1 MITAGSNVVSD
12 IGRGGHGRLSLS
24 GGSTTVNFGHR
35 IRIGSGIDGFGWLAV
50 SDDASLVVGRAGTS
64 SIDTSYGDG
73 RVSIDLGAD
82 DEGALGTI
90 RMDSGGSLTTRRGI
104 AIGRNGIFRV
114 RGSDTTEIGIGSV
127 GNGDGFWLQKQGGI
141 LCVNIDDDDTGVTPI
156 FVDEVDTSNGSAGNV
171 VFENGALLY
180 VDFSDASNPGT
191 FTVMEWEGS
200 VTNHGLALHPDVN
213 TDVWSFEIDTTDKKL
228 KVTAAALTT
237 SVTSIIWRNTASG
250 GYLTATT
257 GVKDNDFAN
266 KVNWGWDGDLTGAK
280 AKIDFDGV
288 NRAELKSGSIE
299 NLYAL
304 EIGCN
309 GGNGEFE
316 QSGGSLSATANSSA
330 VSRIGR
336 GQTGAWIMSGGT
348 AEINAIQIGLEDGA
362 GNMIIEGGDL
372 TVKRIVD
379 TYSLI
384 VGKGGTAN
392 FEISGGS
399 LTTRSGVKVSDKG
412 TFSVR
417 GSGATIGIGS
427 YGSEDGRWLQ
437 ESGGLLEIMIDDTA
451 TGVAKIEVK
460 ETDDGSSNSYNGDVT
475 FENGA
480 LLAPSFLGAANQG
493 TFTIME
499 WDGTVTNNGLAF
511 HPDVNT
517 DVWSFEIDTTDKE
530 LRVTAVAGYTDSE
543 GRTVVEVDSIDE
555 LRQYLD
561 RDDHHITMAP
571 GTYWMT
577 GPTTRPAASKEGGR
591 FLDFR
596 GEGSIYVFTDVHIKV
611 DTQEL
616 YGYGSTYSVHMLH
629 VTGDNI
635 TVDGL
640 TLSMEKLT
648 LQGKD
653 KYGLP
658 MEWFNKAECSL
669 VRVIGSNTTIKN
681 CEFTTGGSYP
691 YGYGDAFGK
700 GLRPVDEN
708 GVTDAAWSAPKKMSG
723 FLITEGASD
732 VKVENVT
739 LNMKS
744 FGHGFYIQLGAK
756 DIVFRNCTIL
766 GDVLADSDDI
776 IAHPEYQSWGFASYS
791 EPIPP
796 DIRISKHEDGIRFYL
811 NDDYQSNNYPQ
822 RIRNVTIDNC
832 RIERMRNGIAC
843 GDAAGYLRVSDTE
856 VYECEHGF
864 GVSGQ
869 ASENTFTDCKGD
881 ALNGPL
887 IYFQRSVD
895 NPVDMEIELTG
906 DCPGKGIWPIALIS
920 GDENEITLT
929 SSAKPGVYSKGAYVN
944 LSQKW
949 REWRHRPDFDIDAEK
964 LNHYAESA
972 TGNTIL
978 NYTDQILVFGEN
990 ATDNT
995 DCESWGP
1002 VIDKG
1007 SGNEYVGSDLVSGP
1021 IVVRDT
1027 WSAPPNPWDVPW
1039 AQWDS
1044 EGNQILPTPPY
1055 TVYDGLELYYSDNYP
1070 VYALGVPISDNS
1082 PTWEGETG
1090 TNSYSITP
1098 SLPDGLSFNTTTGVI
1113 SGTPNDLKE
1122 ETIYTVTA
1130 TNSGDSATVDL
1141 RITVNDVVDILL
1153 EGKNYSRKMRVTFN
1167 GSGSWVTA
1175 GSTVETFE
1183 IGHTEVA
1190 NSSHQSLKNDLD
1202 ILERKEGIRDVL
1214 ITGGPGDNPMNTALS
1229 GSFPRGQ
1236 YVALDTPITM
1246 TADVCN
1252 SPFQVIGLLFDDD
1265 DDEGTG
1271 KDDIVL
1277 VTDQPED
1284 TTTWPAGA
1292 TITYDV
1298 GATSSFS
1305 LDSGIGADF
1314 DDAFNIGDDY
1324 TLDEGLVGSL
1334 EIARTVI
1341 PSNLQYF
1348 VEGDDT
1354 NTPVNDLTFT
1364 LGQAITPLA
1373 PMSGGSAVD
1382 TYTISSDL
1390 PAGLEIDQTTGV
1402 ISGTPTGPNNQTTY
1416 TVTATN
1422 TAGSVTKDLTITVN
1436 DVVAIF
1442 LEGTTDVYKMRVTFN
1457 GETGSWVTAADTAS
1471 AFTYDDQDVANSNHE
1486 SLENDQEIGE
1496 TKEGIRD
1503 VEITGGDPMN
1513 AALSGSFTDGQYVAL
1528 ATPIAMTANA
1538 EPTSFNVIGLLFDD
1552 DSTDQTLNGD
1562 DIVLVTDQ
1570 PGTTTWPAGTK
1581 ITYTAGAT
1589 ATFSLY
1595 YDPVTEIGAAFD
1607 DAFNIGDDYTLD
1619 EGLVGSLEIDETV
1632 APTNLTYPTDDN
1644 DTLIFSLG
1652 VPVEYVPTSEGS
1664 TVDEYSINP
1673 SAEQL
1678 PAGLNF
1684 SATTGVIWGT
1694 PTELSEETTYTV
1706 TAENTADTTTVTL
1719 KIIVNDVVAIF
1730 LEGTE
1735 DVYKMRVTFNG
1746 ETGSWVTAADTVS
1759 AFTYDDDDVANSDD
1773 DSLGNLSR
1781 EGFKVDRITGG
1792 NAMNAA
1798 LNDTDSNGL
1807 PAYPEGQYVALATP
1821 IAMEA
1826 ETDPDPTEFYV
1837 IGLLFDDDSNDPTP
1851 NEDDIVLVTD
1861 QPEDTTTW
1869 PAGTKITYT
1878 VGASSTFLLNSNL
1891 GADFDDA
1898 FNIGD
1903 DYTLNEGLV
1912 GSLEIAATVA
1922 PTNLTYTTDGTLTFN
1937 LGVNAEYVPTSE
1949 GSAVD
1954 TYTISP
1960 ALPDGLS
1967 LSASGV
1973 ISGAPTGLNA
1983 ATSYTVTATNTAY
1996 WTTATLTIT
2005 VNDVV
2010 AILLEGTDG
2019 DHDMRVTFN
2028 GETGSWVTAVATASA
2043 FIQYA
2048 DSAVC
2053 NSDDTSLGG
2062 ENKEGIRDLKI
2073 TGGNAIKEGGSGSYV
2088 RGQYVALNPEIAMEA
2103 ETDPDPTNF
2112 YVIGLLFD
2120 DDGESMVNEDD
2131 ITLVTNQADTISWPA
2146 GTKITYTAG
2155 ASATFSLNSDDY
2167 IEANF
2172 GQAFNKGDY
2181 TLDEGLV
2188 GRLQIAATLAPT
2200 NLTYT
2205 TDGTLTFTLEEAAEY
2220 VPTSEGSAVDYYE
2233 IVPEQLPAGL
2243 DFDENTGVISGTPTV
2258 LSAATEYTVT
2268 ATNTAGEDDV
2278 TLTITVNDVA
2288 PSGLSYATNPAIY
2301 TVGTAITPN
2310 APSST
2315 GGAVVSYSISPAL
2328 PAELEFDQPT
2338 GEISGT
2344 PTELSS
2350 SVYYT
2355 VTATNT
2361 GGSAT
2366 ATLIITVND
2375 EAPSNLRYTTNSA
2388 TYYVGVVIITPNAP
2402 SSTGGAVVSYQI
2414 SPSLP
2419 DGLEFDQV
2427 SGEISGTPTE
2437 LSSETEY
2444 TVTAANTG
2452 GWVTAKLTITVR
2464 HEAPSN
2470 LRYTTNPAI
2479 YTKDVEIADNVPSST
2494 GGAVGSY
2501 QISPSL
2507 PDGLNFDPATGVIS
2521 GTPNELS
2528 AETDYTVT
2536 AINTGGSDTVKLT
2549 ITVNHEAPSN
2559 LSYTTNPAI
2568 YTKDVEIADNVP
2580 TSTGGAVGNYS
2591 ISPAL
2596 PAGLSLST
2604 SSGVISGT
2612 PNAVSPATDYTVTA
2626 TNTAGSATV
2635 TLRIT
2640 VNDQKHLVLLLK
2652 GTSGSR
2658 DMRVTFNGTGSWV
2671 TAAETANAFT
2681 YGDPQVANSSD
2692 SSLTNAESKEGFQD
2706 LLITGGDPMK
2716 AALSDSSENGQYV
2729 ALATPIAMTS
2739 DDGAGPFS
2747 FNVIGLLFDDDSTD
2761 STPNGDDIVLVT
2773 DQPDTTTWPA
2783 GTEIS
2788 YTVGASA
2795 TFSLDSTIGA
2805 DFDEAFNQDIYDLDE
2820 GLVGSLKLVE
2830 IVALTNLK
2838 YTTDDTLTFTRSV
2851 YAEYVP
2857 TSDGSAVDFYEI
2869 DPPAEQLPAGLN
2881 FSTTTG
2887 VIWGTP
2893 SELSAATDYT
2903 VTAYI
2908 SDGSTSVSLTIT
2920 VNDVAPSGLSY
2931 TTNPAIYTVG
2941 TAITDNAP
2949 SSTGGEVVSY
2959 SIVPEQLPDGLS
2971 LSASGVISGTPAEPS
2986 VGTTYTVTA
2995 TNTGGSA
3002 TVNLTITVNDVAPS
3016 GLSYATNPA
3025 IYTKDVTITD
3035 NSPSS
3040 TGGNVVSYL
3049 ISPALPAGLSLDTAT
3064 GVISGTPSE
3073 LSAATEYTVTAY
3085 NSDGSTS
3092 VSLTITVNDVAPSA
3106 LSYAT
3111 NPAIYTKD
3119 VPITANEPT
3128 STGGAVVS
3136 YSISPSLPAGLS
3148 LSASGVISG
3157 TPTAVSPATT
3167 YTVTATNSVGSV
3179 TATLRIAVN
3188 DPKHL
3193 VLLLK
3198 GTSGS
3203 RDMTVTFNGTGSWV
3217 AKGPTAS
3224 AFTHGDDDVAN
3235 SSDSSLTNAES
3246 KEGFQDVQITGGD
3259 PMNAAL
3265 SVGFTDGQYVA
3276 LDTSITMIP
3285 DGDQTSSF
3293 EVIGLLFNDDTESG
3307 EDQIVLVTDEP
3318 DTTTW
3323 SVGTE
3328 ISYAVGASTTFSL
3341 DSSIEA
3347 HFDEAF
3353 NQDIYDLDEGLVG
3366 SLKLGEIVPDE
3377 APSGLTYG
3385 DDNNTLTF
3393 TLGEEITS
3401 IEPTTSGGSA
3411 VGSYSIAPDLP
3422 AGLSLDTATGEISGT
3437 PSELSAATSYTVTA
3451 NNSGGSATAT
3461 LNIAVND
3468 VAPSNLSYTTHS
3480 AVYTKGVEI
3489 ANNSPSSSGGAVV
3502 SYSITPALP
3511 AGLSLSTSSGVISGT
3526 PSAVSAATDYTV
3538 KAINTGGR
3546 ARVNLRITV
3555 NDVAPSDLSYTTHS
3569 AVYTKGVAITNNG
3582 PSSAGGAVVSYS
3594 ISPALPAG
3602 LSFDTATGVISG
3614 KPTAVSPAASYTVTA
3629 TNSGGSA
3636 RVNLRI
3642 TVNDVAPSD
3651 LSYTTHSAV
3660 YTKGVAITNNGP
3672 SSAGGAV
3679 VSYSISPALPAGLS
3693 FDTATGVISGKPTA
3707 VSPAASYTVTA
3718 TNSGGS
3724 ARVNLRITVNDMAPS
3739 ALSYTNNP
3747 AIYTKGEA
3755 ITDNSPSSAGG
3766 AVVSYSIS
3774 PALPAGLSLDT
3785 ATGVIS
3791 GKPTELSAAAHY
3803 TVRATNTGGRA
3814 RVTLRITVND
3824 MAPSAL
3830 SYALNPAIYTK
3841 DVGIT
3846 DNTPSSAGGAVVS
3859 YSISPALPARLS
3871 LDTATGVISG
3881 TPTVLSAANDYT
3893 VTATNSGG
3901 SARVNLRI
3909 TVNDEAPSNLK
3920 YALNPAIYTKDV
3932 GITDN
3937 TPSSAG
3943 GAVVSYSI
3951 SPALPARLSLDTAT
3965 GVISGTPTVL
3975 SAANDY
3981 TVTATNSGGSATVT
3995 LRITVNDVTP
4005 SNLSYT
4011 PNPAIYTKGVTITDN
4026 SPSSAGGAVVSYSIS
4041 PALPAGLSLDTAT
4054 GVISGTPNAVSAATD
4069 YTVKAINTGGRA
4081 RVTLRITV
4089 NDVAPSNL
4097 SYTPNP
4103 AVYTKGVAI
4112 TNNGPSSAGGAVVSY
4127 SISPALP
4134 AGLSFDTATGVISGT
4149 PNAVS
4154 AAAHYTVKA
4163 INTGGRARVTL
4174 RITVNDVAPSNLSYT
4189 PNPAI
4194 YTKGV
4199 TITDNSPSSAG
4210 GAVVSY
4216 SISPALPAGLSF
4228 DTATG
4233 VISGK
4238 PNAVSA
4244 AAHYTVKATNTGG
4257 RARVTLR
4264 ITVNDVAPSNLSYTP
4279 NPAIYTKG
4287 VTITDNSPSSAGGAV
4302 VSYSI
4307 SPALPAGLSFD
4318 TATGVISGKPN
4329 AVSAAAH
4336 YTVKATNTGGRAR
4349 VTLRITVNDVAPSNL
4364 SYTTNPAIYTKGVTI
4379 TDNSPSSAGGAVVSY
4394 SISPALPARLS
4405 LDTSSGV
4412 ISGTPTAVSA
4422 ATSYTVRA
4430 TNSGGWVTATLRI
4443 AVNDEKHLVLLLEGT
4458 SGSRDMRVTFN
4469 GTGSWVAKGPT
4480 ASAFT
4485 HGDDNVANSSDS
4497 SLGNAESK
4505 EGFQDVQITG
4515 GDPMKA
4521 ALNGRFTDGQYV
4533 AFANPIA
4540 MTANAEPTSFNV
4552 IGLLFNDDN
4561 DTDTG
4566 QDEIVLVTD
4575 EPDTTTWSVG
4585 TEISYA
4591 VGASTTFSLDSG
4603 IGATFDDAFNQD
4615 IYDLDEGLVGS
4626 LKLGEIVPDVAPSGL
4641 SYANNPAI
4649 YTKGVEIANNS
4660 PSSSG
4665 GAVVSYSIAPSLP
4678 AGLSFDTATGVI
4690 SGKPRELSEE
4700 TEYTVTATNTRGSAT
4715 VSLTITVN
4723 DVAPS
4728 NLSYTTHSATYTK
4741 GVTITDNSP
4750 SSAGGAV
4757 VSYSI
4762 SPALPAGL
4770 SLDTATGVISGAP
4783 SELSAAAHYT
4793 VRAINTGGR
4802 ARVTLRITVN
4812 DMAPSN
4818 LSYTPNPAIYT
4829 KGVAITDN
4837 SPSSTGGNVVSYS
4850 ISPALPAR
4858 LSLDTATG
4866 VISGKPNAVSAAA
4879 NYTVTA
4885 TNTGGRAR
4893 VTLRITV
4900 NDEAPSNLKYA
4911 LNPAIYTK
4919 GEAITD
4925 NSPSSAGGAVVSYSI
4940 SPALPAGLSLDTATG
4955 VISGK
4960 PTELSAAAHYT
4971 VRATNTGGRARVTL
4985 RITVNDM
4992 APSNLSYTTNPAI
5005 YTKGVTITNNSP
5017 SSAGG
5022 AVVSYSITPS
5032 LPAGLSLDT
5041 ATGVISGKPTELS
5054 AAAHYTVRA
5063 TNTGGRA
5070 RVTLRITVN
5079 DMAPSNLK
5087 YALNPA
5093 IYTKDV
5099 AITDNSPSSAGGA
5112 VVSYSISPALPA
5124 GLSLDTATGVISGKP
5139 SELSAAAHYTVRAI
5153 NTGGRARVTLR
5164 ITVNDMAP
5172 SNLSYT
5178 TNPAIYT
5185 KGEAITDNSPSSA
5198 GGAVVSYSIS
5208 PALPAGLSF
5217 DTATGVI
5224 SGKPTELSAAAHYT
5238 VRATNTGGRARVTL
5252 RITVNDMAPSNLS
5265 YTPNP
5270 AIYTKGEAIT
5280 DNSPSSAGGAV
5291 VSYSISPALPA
5302 GLSLD
5307 TATGVI
5313 SGKPSELSAAAH
5325 YTVRAINTGGRA
5337 RVTLRITVNDM
5348 APSNLS
5354 YTTNPAIYTKGEAI
5368 TDNSPSSAGGAV
5380 VSYSISPALPAGLS
5394 FDTATGVISGKPT
5407 ELSAAAHYTVRAT
5420 NTGGRA
5426 RVTLRITVNDMA
5438 PSALSYANNPAI
5450 YTKGVAI
5457 TDNSPSS
5464 TGGNV
5469 VSYSISPALPA
5480 RLSLD
5485 TATGVISG
5493 KPNAVSAAANYTVT
5507 ATNTGGSARVTLRI
5521 TVNDE
5526 APSNL
5531 KYALNPA
5538 IYTKDVEINPNVPS
5552 SAGGAV
5558 VSYSISPAL
5567 PARLSLDTATGVIS
5581 GKPNAVSA
5589 AANYTVT
5596 ATNTGGSATVTLRI
5610 TVNDVTPSNLSYTP
5624 NPAIYTKGVTITD
5637 NSPSSTGGAVVS
5649 YSITPS
5655 LPAGLSLDT
5664 ATGVISGTPTA
5675 VSAATSYTVRATNT
5689 GGRVEVTLTITV
5701 NDVAPSALSYAT
5713 NPAIYTKDVTIT
5725 DNSPSSTGG
5734 AVVSYSITPSLPARL
5749 NFDPATGVISGTPTA
5764 LSAATTY
5771 TVTATNTGGSDTVSL
5786 TITVNNEAPSGLSYT
5801 NNPAIYTKGVTI
5813 TNNSPS
5819 STGGAVVSYSI
5830 TPSLPAGLS
5839 LDTASGV
5846 ISGTPTAV
5854 SAATD
5859 YTVTATNSGG
5869 SVTATLRIAVNDQ
5882 KHLVLLL
5889 EGTTGVSQM
5898 RVTFNGTGSWVMK
5911 SDSDTSFSFGSSQV
5925 ANSSNASLGGSSKEA
5940 LQNVQIS
5947 GGNPMNVALSGSFEN
5962 GQYVGLATPIAM
5974 TGDDGAGRFSFNVI
5988 GLLFDDDSTDSTP
6001 NGDDIVLVTDQP
6013 DTSSWTSYFTEIFY
6027 TVGASTT
6034 FSLDSGIGATFD
6046 EAFNK
6051 GSYTLDEGLVGSL
6064 KIANPVIPSN
6074 LQYTKSGEETPTLT
6088 LTFTRGVFAEYL
6100 PSSGGSAVDS
6110 YEIDTA
6116 LPDGLRLQETGV
6128 ISGTPTVW
6136 SPATTYTVTAEN
6148 TTGEDD
6154 VTLTIT
6160 VKLPLIT
6167 VNDVAP
6173 SALSYT
6179 TNPAIYTK
6187 GLAIADN
6194 SPSSSGGNVAYYSIT
6209 PALPSGLSFDRYTG
6223 VISGTPT
6230 ELSAATS
6237 YTVRATNTAGWVE
6250 VTLTITVNDGAP
6262 SALSYTTNPA
6272 IYTKGLAIADNSP
6285 SSRGGNVAYYWITPA
6300 LPSGLSF
6307 DRYTGVISGTPTELS
6322 PATYYKV
6329 RATNTSSG
6337 WVEVTL
6343 MITIVSKELQEWR
6356 KAHFSAEDLEN
6367 PAMQATVW
6375 GNMAN
6380 PDGDRWMNSFE
6391 FFFGTDPNSF
6401 DMHSPMR
6408 YEFVEEE
6415 VDCIAVLE
6423 FERSKA
6429 APAGAGVVQ
6438 YASDLSQ
6445 WQTVSAPAEVVED
6458 LGDRELV
6465 RVSIRLEQ
6473 QATRHFMRLALDLE
6487 MF

>member
-1 MITAGSNVVSD
+1 MVVNSATVEWDSGGQQANWDVVENWDTDALPTSSDTVALRNGDRVQYTASSGTTLISRLLLGDSATDNKGELKVSGGTLKTITSGNAVVSE
-12 IGRGGHGRLSLS
+12 IGRGQMGRLSLN

-35 IRIGSGIDGFGWLAV
+35 IRIGSGIDGFGRLSV
-50 SDDASLVVGRAGTS
+50 SGDASLVVERAGNS
-64 SIDTSYGDG
+64 SIDTNYGP
-73 RVSIDLGAD
+73 VSIDLGDD
-82 DEGALGTI
+82 DEGALGEI
-90 RMDSGGSLTTRRGI
+90 RIVGGSLTTRTGI
-104 AIGRNGIFRV
+104 VIGGNGIFRV
-114 RGSDTTEIGIGSV
+114 RNSGPTEIGIGSH
-127 GNGDGFWLQKQGGI
+127 GTLDGFWLQKEGGI
-141 LCVNIDDDDTGVTPI
+141 LCVNIDDTATGITPI
-156 FVDEVDTSNGSAGNV
+156 FIDEVDTSNGSAGDV
-171 VFENGALLY
+171 VFADGALLY
-180 VDFSDASNPGT
+180 VDFKEASNLGT

-200 VTNHGLALHPDVN
+200 VTDNGLAFHPDVN
-213 TDVWSFEIDTTDKKL
+213 TDVWSFEIDTADKEL
-228 KVTAAALTT
+228 RVTAATPT
-237 SVTSIIWRNTASG
+237 SLSSIIWRNTANN
-250 GYLTATT
+250 YLTATT
-257 GVKDNDFAN
+257 GVKDNNFAN

-288 NRAELKSGSIE
+288 NRAVLNSELTD
-299 NLYAL
+299 NFAAL

-316 QSGGSLSATANSSA
+316 QSGGSLRATANSAA
-330 VSRIGR
+330 VSSIGR
-336 GQTGAWIMSGGT
+336 NQTGTWIMSGGT
-348 AEINAIQIGLEDGA
+348 AEINAIRIGLGDGA
-362 GNMIIEGGDL
+362 GNMIIEDGAL
-372 TVKRIVD
+372 TIKRAYGQNLD
-379 TYSLI
+379 RYSLF
-384 VGKGGTAN
+384 VGSGGTAN

-399 LTTRSGVKVSDKG
+399 LTTRSGVKLSDKG

-427 YGSEDGRWLQ
+427 EGTEDGRWVQ
-437 ESGGLLEIMIDDTA
+437 ESGGLLEVMIDDTD
-451 TGVAKIEVK
+451 TGVTKIVVE
-460 ETDDGSSNSYNGDVT
+460 ETDGLSNESYNGDVT
-475 FENGA
+475 FEKDA
-480 LLAPSFLGAANQG
+480 LLAPSFWGKAKTYDPDDPESSEG
-493 TFTIME
+493 PYTYTIME
-499 WDGTVTNNGLAF
+499 WDGTVTDNGLAF
-511 HPDVNT
+511 HEDVNE
-517 DVWSFEIDTTDKE
+517 DVWSFNVDATNKRLT
-530 LRVTAVAGYTDSE
+530 VTAQDTGSDYTAI
-543 GRTVVEVDSIDE
+543 TVDSIEE

-561 RDDHHITMAP
+561 REYHDITMEP
-571 GTYWMT
+571 GTYELT
-577 GPTTRPAASKEGGR
+577 GPTTRPAASDEGGR

-596 GEGSIYVFTDVHIKV
+596 GENSKYVFTDVHIKV
-611 DTQEL
+611 DTQEID
-616 YGYGSTYSVHMLH
+616 GYGSVYGLYVIH

-635 TVDGL
+635 EVDGL
-640 TLSMEKLT
+640 TLSMEKRT
-648 LQGKD
+648 LKGKD
-653 KYGLP
+653 KYGLDQ
-658 MEWFNKAECSL
+658 EWYHKDECSL
-669 VRVIGSNTTIKN
+669 VRVIGSDTTIKN
-681 CEFTTGGSYP
+681 CDFTTGGSYP
-691 YGYGDAFGK
+691 YGYSDAFGK
-700 GLRPVDEN
+700 GRRPVGEN
-708 GVTDAAWSAPKKMSG
+708 GEAIVPHITAQKMSG
-723 FLITEGASD
+723 FLITEGASN

-744 FGHGFYIQLGAK
+744 YGHGFYIQLGAK
-756 DIVFRNCTIL
+756 DIEYINCTIL
-766 GDVLADSDDI
+766 GDDMTNSDDI
-776 IAHPEYQSWGFASYS
+776 IAHPEYQKWGFATYKT
-791 EPIPP
+791 PIPS
-796 DIRISKHEDGIRFYL
+796 DIRISKHEGGIRAYY
-811 NDDYQSNNYPQ
+811 NDDYQTNGYPE
-822 RIRNVTIDNC
+822 RVKNVTIDNC
-832 RIERMRNGIAC
+832 RIERMRDATAF

-856 VYECEHGF
+856 VYECEMGF
-864 GVSGQ
+864 GTNGFGT
-869 ASENTFTDCKGD
+869 ENTFTNCKGD

-887 IYFQRSVD
+887 IYFQRSVAD
-895 NPVDMEIELTG
+895 NSTSMEIELTG

-920 GDENEITLT
+920 GNDNEITLT

-949 REWRHRPDFDIDAEK
+949 REWRHPPDSDIDEEQS
-964 LNHYAESA
+964 NHYAESS
-972 TGNTIL
+972 TGNTIR
-978 NYTDQILVFGEN
+978 NRTDQILVFGEN
-990 ATDNT
+990 AEDNDE

-1007 SGNEYVGSDLVSGP
+1007 SDNEYDGSDLVSGP
-1021 IVVRDT
+1021 IVVGDT
-1027 WSAPPNPWDVPW
+1027 WGS
-1039 AQWDS
+1039 
-1044 EGNQILPTPPY
+1044 Y
-1055 TVYDGLELYYSDNYP
+1055 TVYEGLEVYYSDNYP
-1070 VYALGVPISDNS
+1070 VYAWGVPITPNRPNWTTPGMPISYIIS
-1082 PTWEGETG
+1082 PD
-1090 TNSYSITP
+1090 
-1098 SLPDGLSFNTTTGVI
+1098 LPDDLDFDATTGVI
-1113 SGTPNDLKE
+1113 SGTPTELSD
-1122 ETIYTVTA
+1122 ETTYLVKAYYTANIY
-1130 TNSGDSATVDL
+1130 ATVDL
-1141 RITVNDVVDILL
+1141 RITVNDVVAILL
-1153 EGKNYSRKMRVTFN
+1153 EGTDESPDMRVTFN

-1175 GSTVETFE
+1175 GSTVETFR
-1183 IGHTEVA
+1183 IASDKVA
-1190 NSSHQSLKNDLD
+1190 NSSHYSLGGT
-1202 ILERKEGIRDVL
+1202 RKEGIRDVL
-1214 ITGGPGDNPMNTALS
+1214 ITGGTGDTGDNPLKPALS
-1229 GSFPRGQ
+1229 GNFDRGQ
-1236 YVALDTPITM
+1236 YVALNPAIQM
-1246 TADVCN
+1246 TADVCKT
-1252 SPFQVIGLLFDDD
+1252 PFNVIGLLFDDD
-1265 DDEGTG
+1265 EDEGAG

-1277 VTDQPED
+1277 VTDQPEN
-1284 TTTWPAGA
+1284 TTTWPAG
-1292 TITYDV
+1292 TKITYTV
-1298 GATSSFS
+1298 GATARFS
-1305 LDSGIGADF
+1305 LDSDIEAHF
-1314 DDAFNIGDDY
+1314 DDAFNKGTY
-1324 TLDEGLVGSL
+1324 TLDDGLVGSL
-1334 EIARTVI
+1334 EIDETVA
-1341 PSNLQYF
+1341 PSNLNY
-1348 VEGDDT
+1348 DT
-1354 NTPVNDLTFT
+1354 NTVTYT
-1364 LGQAITPLA
+1364 LGEEITANEP
-1373 PMSGGSAVD
+1373 SSNGSAVD
-1382 TYTISSDL
+1382 SYSIDPAL
-1390 PAGLEIDQTTGV
+1390 PEGLNFNTATGV
-1402 ISGTPTGPNNQTTY
+1402 ISGTPSAPSGETTY
-1416 TVTATN
+1416 TVTAEN
-1422 TAGSVTKDLTITVN
+1422 TAGWVTKTLTITVN
-1436 DVVAIF
+1436 DVVAIL
-1442 LEGTTDVYKMRVTFN
+1442 LEGIDYSRKMRVTFN
-1457 GETGSWVTAADTAS
+1457 GITGSWVTAAATAS
-1471 AFTYDDQDVANSNHE
+1471 AFAYDDQDVANSDDE
-1486 SLENDQEIGE
+1486 SLKNDQEIGE

-1503 VEITGGDPMN
+1503 VQITGGDPMN
-1513 AALSGSFTDGQYVAL
+1513 AALNGSNDAYPKGQYVAL
-1528 ATPIAMTANA
+1528 DTPITMEADQDPS
-1538 EPTSFNVIGLLFDD
+1538 EFNVIGLLFDD
-1552 DSTDQTLNGD
+1552 DSTDPTTNGD

-1570 PGTTTWPAGTK
+1570 PDTTTWPAGTK

-1589 ATFSLY
+1589 ATFSR
-1595 YDPVTEIGAAFD
+1595 DSSIGADFD
-1607 DAFNIGDDYTLD
+1607 DAFNIGVYTLN
-1619 EGLVGSLEIDETV
+1619 EGLVGSLQIDETV
-1632 APTNLTYPTDDN
+1632 APSELEYPTDDN

-1664 TVDEYSINP
+1664 AVDDYEISP
-1673 SAEQL
+1673 VQL

-1684 SATTGVIWGT
+1684 NTTTGVISGT
-1694 PTELSEETTYTV
+1694 PTELSAATDYTV
-1706 TAENTADTTTVTL
+1706 TATNTAGSSTPVTL
-1719 KIIVNDVVAIF
+1719 KIIVNDVVAIL
-1730 LEGTE
+1730 LEGTK

-1746 ETGSWVTAADTVS
+1746 ETGSWVTAADTEK
-1759 AFTYDDDDVANSDD
+1759 AFTYDDDDVANSND

-1798 LNDTDSNGL
+1798 LNDTDFTGL
-1807 PAYPEGQYVALATP
+1807 PAYPEGQYVALATE
-1821 IAMEA
+1821 IAMTA
-1826 ETDPDPTEFYV
+1826 TIPNADPSDFKV
-1837 IGLLFDDDSNDPTP
+1837 IGLLFNDDSTDPTP
-1851 NEDDIVLVTD
+1851 NGDDIVLVTD

-1878 VGASSTFLLNSNL
+1878 VGASTTFSLNSNL

-1898 FNIGD
+1898 FNID
-1903 DYTLNEGLV
+1903 VYTLNEGLV
-1912 GSLEIAATVA
+1912 GSLEIKETRA
-1922 PTNLTYTTDGTLTFN
+1922 PTNLKYTQDNTLTFT
-1937 LGVNAEYVPTSE
+1937 LGVNTEYVPTSD

-1954 TYTISP
+1954 TYTITP

-1973 ISGAPTGLNA
+1973 ISGAPTGLDA
-1983 ATSYTVTATNTAY
+1983 ATSYTVTATNTAPDS
-1996 WTTATLTIT
+1996 TTATLTIT

-2010 AILLEGTDG
+2010 VILLEGTTG
-2019 DHDMRVTFN
+2019 VSQMRVTFK
-2028 GETGSWVTAVATASA
+2028 GETGSWVTAESTVAA
-2043 FIQYA
+2043 FEYN
-2048 DSAVC
+2048 
-2053 NSDDTSLGG
+2053 NSNVLNSNDESLNNDQGTG
-2062 ENKEGIRDLKI
+2062 ETKEGIRDLKI
-2073 TGGNAIKEGGSGSYV
+2073 TGGNAINTELGGIYV
-2088 RGQYVALNPEIAMEA
+2088 MGQYVALDPSIAMEA
-2103 ETDPDPTNF
+2103 ETDGGSSEF
-2112 YVIGLLFD
+2112 KVIGLLFD
-2120 DDGESMVNEDD
+2120 DDGESIVNEDD
-2131 ITLVTNQADTISWPA
+2131 ITLVTDQPEDTTTWLA
-2146 GTKITYTAG
+2146 GTKITYTVG
-2155 ASATFSLNSDDY
+2155 DTATFSLNIDPVQGIGADFDD
-2167 IEANF
+2167 
-2172 GQAFNKGDY
+2172 AFNIGAY

-2188 GRLQIAATLAPT
+2188 GRLKIAYPVIPSELK
-2200 NLTYT
+2200 YT
-2205 TDGTLTFTLEEAAEY
+2205 TDDTLTFTLDEAAEF
-2220 VPTSEGSAVDYYE
+2220 VPTSEGSAVDSYE
-2233 IVPEQLPAGL
+2233 IDPAKEQLPAGL
-2243 DFDENTGVISGTPTV
+2243 DFDKDTGVISGTPTE

-2268 ATNTAGEDDV
+2268 AINTAGEDDV
-2278 TLTITVNDVA
+2278 TLTITVNDRA
-2288 PSGLSYATNPAIY
+2288 PSALSYTNNSAVY
-2301 TVGTAITPN
+2301 TKGVTITDN
-2310 APSST
+2310 SPSSS

-3224 AFTHGDDDVAN
+3224 AFTHDDDDVAN
-3235 SSDSSLTNAES
+3235 SDDASLNNDQGNGET
-3246 KEGFQDVQITGGD
+3246 KEGFRDVQITGGD

-3385 DDNNTLTF
+3385 DNNTLTF

-3791 GKPTELSAAAHY
+3791 GAPTAVSPAAHY

-4134 AGLSFDTATGVISGT
+4134 AGLSLDTATGVISGTPNAVSAATDYTVKAINTGGRARVTLRITVNDVAPSNLSYTPNPAVYTKGVAITNNGPSSAGGAVVSYSISPALPAGLSFDTATGVISGK

-4238 PNAVSA
+4238 PTAVSA

-4307 SPALPAGLSFD
+4307 SPALPAGLSLD
-4318 TATGVISGKPN
+4318 TAT
-4329 AVSAAAH
+4329 
-4336 YTVKATNTGGRAR
+4336 
-4349 VTLRITVNDVAPSNL
+4349 
-4364 SYTTNPAIYTKGVTI
+4364 
-4379 TDNSPSSAGGAVVSY
+4379 
-4394 SISPALPARLS
+4394 
-4405 LDTSSGV
+4405 GV

-4649 YTKGVEIANNS
+4649 YTKGVEITNNS

-4723 DVAPS
+4723 DV
-4728 NLSYTTHSATYTK
+4728 
-4741 GVTITDNSP
+4741 
-4750 SSAGGAV
+4750 
-4757 VSYSI
+4757 
-4762 SPALPAGL
+4762 
-4770 SLDTATGVISGAP
+4770 
-4783 SELSAAAHYT
+4783 
-4793 VRAINTGGR
+4793 
-4802 ARVTLRITVN
+4802 
-4812 DMAPSN
+4812 
-4818 LSYTPNPAIYT
+4818 
-4829 KGVAITDN
+4829 
-4837 SPSSTGGNVVSYS
+4837 
-4850 ISPALPAR
+4850 
-4858 LSLDTATG
+4858 
-4866 VISGKPNAVSAAA
+4866 
-4879 NYTVTA
+4879 
-4885 TNTGGRAR
+4885 
-4893 VTLRITV
+4893 
-4900 NDEAPSNLKYA
+4900 APSNLKYA

-5099 AITDNSPSSAGGA
+5099 AITDNSPSSTGGNVVSYSISPALPARLSLDTATGVISGTPNAVSAAANYTVTATNTGGSATVTLRITVNDVTPSNLSYTPNPAIYTKGVTITDNSPSSSGGA

-5124 GLSLDTATGVISGKP
+5124 GLSLDTATGVISGTP
-5139 SELSAAAHYTVRAI
+5139 TALSAETDYTVTAT
-5153 NTGGRARVTLR
+5153 NSGGSATVSLT
-5164 ITVNDMAP
+5164 ITVND
-5172 SNLSYT
+5172 
-5178 TNPAIYT
+5178 
-5185 KGEAITDNSPSSA
+5185 
-5198 GGAVVSYSIS
+5198 V
-5208 PALPAGLSF
+5208 
-5217 DTATGVI
+5217 
-5224 SGKPTELSAAAHYT
+5224 
-5238 VRATNTGGRARVTL
+5238 
-5252 RITVNDMAPSNLS
+5252 APSNLS

-5507 ATNTGGSARVTLRI
+5507 ATNTGGSA
-5521 TVNDE
+5521 
-5526 APSNL
+5526 
-5531 KYALNPA
+5531 
-5538 IYTKDVEINPNVPS
+5538 
-5552 SAGGAV
+5552 
-5558 VSYSISPAL
+5558 
-5567 PARLSLDTATGVIS
+5567 
-5581 GKPNAVSA
+5581 
-5589 AANYTVT
+5589 
-5596 ATNTGGSATVTLRI
+5596 TVTLRI

-5786 TITVNNEAPSGLSYT
+5786 TITVNNGAPSGLSYT

-5846 ISGTPTAV
+5846 ISGTPTAL

-5859 YTVTATNSGG
+5859 YTVTATNSGGSDTATLNIAVNDVMPSALSYATNPAIYTKDVTITDNSPSSTGGAVVSYSITPSLPAGLNFNPATGVISGTPSELSPATTYTVRATNSGG

-6167 VNDVAP
+6167 VNDGAP

-6179 TNPAIYTK
+6179 TNPATYTK
-6187 GLAIADN
+6187 DVEIADN
-6194 SPSSSGGNVAYYSIT
+6194 EPSSSGGAVVSYTIS
-6209 PALPSGLSFDRYTG
+6209 PALPAGLEFDQATG
-6223 VISGTPT
+6223 EISGTPT

-6272 IYTKGLAIADNSP
+6272 IYTKDLAIADNSP

-6322 PATYYKV
+6322 AATYYKV

-6356 KAHFSAEDLEN
+6356 QAHFSAEDLEN

>member
-1 MITAGSNVVSD
+1 
-12 IGRGGHGRLSLS
+12 
-24 GGSTTVNFGHR
+24 
-35 IRIGSGIDGFGWLAV
+35 
-50 SDDASLVVGRAGTS
+50 
-64 SIDTSYGDG
+64 
-73 RVSIDLGAD
+73 
-82 DEGALGTI
+82 
-90 RMDSGGSLTTRRGI
+90 
-104 AIGRNGIFRV
+104 
-114 RGSDTTEIGIGSV
+114 
-127 GNGDGFWLQKQGGI
+127 
-141 LCVNIDDDDTGVTPI
+141 
-156 FVDEVDTSNGSAGNV
+156 
-171 VFENGALLY
+171 
-180 VDFSDASNPGT
+180 
-191 FTVMEWEGS
+191 
-200 VTNHGLALHPDVN
+200 
-213 TDVWSFEIDTTDKKL
+213 
-228 KVTAAALTT
+228 
-237 SVTSIIWRNTASG
+237 
-250 GYLTATT
+250 
-257 GVKDNDFAN
+257 
-266 KVNWGWDGDLTGAK
+266 
-280 AKIDFDGV
+280 
-288 NRAELKSGSIE
+288 
-299 NLYAL
+299 
-304 EIGCN
+304 
-309 GGNGEFE
+309 
-316 QSGGSLSATANSSA
+316 
-330 VSRIGR
+330 
-336 GQTGAWIMSGGT
+336 
-348 AEINAIQIGLEDGA
+348 
-362 GNMIIEGGDL
+362 
-372 TVKRIVD
+372 
-379 TYSLI
+379 
-384 VGKGGTAN
+384 
-392 FEISGGS
+392 
-399 LTTRSGVKVSDKG
+399 
-412 TFSVR
+412 
-417 GSGATIGIGS
+417 
-427 YGSEDGRWLQ
+427 
-437 ESGGLLEIMIDDTA
+437 
-451 TGVAKIEVK
+451 
-460 ETDDGSSNSYNGDVT
+460 
-475 FENGA
+475 
-480 LLAPSFLGAANQG
+480 
-493 TFTIME
+493 
-499 WDGTVTNNGLAF
+499 
-511 HPDVNT
+511 
-517 DVWSFEIDTTDKE
+517 
-530 LRVTAVAGYTDSE
+530 
-543 GRTVVEVDSIDE
+543 
-555 LRQYLD
+555 
-561 RDDHHITMAP
+561 
-571 GTYWMT
+571 
-577 GPTTRPAASKEGGR
+577 
-591 FLDFR
+591 
-596 GEGSIYVFTDVHIKV
+596 
-611 DTQEL
+611 
-616 YGYGSTYSVHMLH
+616 
-629 VTGDNI
+629 
-635 TVDGL
+635 
-640 TLSMEKLT
+640 
-648 LQGKD
+648 
-653 KYGLP
+653 
-658 MEWFNKAECSL
+658 
-669 VRVIGSNTTIKN
+669 
-681 CEFTTGGSYP
+681 
-691 YGYGDAFGK
+691 
-700 GLRPVDEN
+700 
-708 GVTDAAWSAPKKMSG
+708 
-723 FLITEGASD
+723 
-732 VKVENVT
+732 
-739 LNMKS
+739 
-744 FGHGFYIQLGAK
+744 
-756 DIVFRNCTIL
+756 
-766 GDVLADSDDI
+766 
-776 IAHPEYQSWGFASYS
+776 
-791 EPIPP
+791 
-796 DIRISKHEDGIRFYL
+796 
-811 NDDYQSNNYPQ
+811 
-822 RIRNVTIDNC
+822 
-832 RIERMRNGIAC
+832 
-843 GDAAGYLRVSDTE
+843 
-856 VYECEHGF
+856 
-864 GVSGQ
+864 
-869 ASENTFTDCKGD
+869 
-881 ALNGPL
+881 
-887 IYFQRSVD
+887 
-895 NPVDMEIELTG
+895 
-906 DCPGKGIWPIALIS
+906 
-920 GDENEITLT
+920 
-929 SSAKPGVYSKGAYVN
+929 
-944 LSQKW
+944 
-949 REWRHRPDFDIDAEK
+949 
-964 LNHYAESA
+964 
-972 TGNTIL
+972 
-978 NYTDQILVFGEN
+978 
-990 ATDNT
+990 
-995 DCESWGP
+995 
-1002 VIDKG
+1002 
-1007 SGNEYVGSDLVSGP
+1007 
-1021 IVVRDT
+1021 
-1027 WSAPPNPWDVPW
+1027 
-1039 AQWDS
+1039 
-1044 EGNQILPTPPY
+1044 
-1055 TVYDGLELYYSDNYP
+1055 
-1070 VYALGVPISDNS
+1070 
-1082 PTWEGETG
+1082 
-1090 TNSYSITP
+1090 
-1098 SLPDGLSFNTTTGVI
+1098 
-1113 SGTPNDLKE
+1113 
-1122 ETIYTVTA
+1122 
-1130 TNSGDSATVDL
+1130 
-1141 RITVNDVVDILL
+1141 
-1153 EGKNYSRKMRVTFN
+1153 
-1167 GSGSWVTA
+1167 
-1175 GSTVETFE
+1175 
-1183 IGHTEVA
+1183 
-1190 NSSHQSLKNDLD
+1190 
-1202 ILERKEGIRDVL
+1202 
-1214 ITGGPGDNPMNTALS
+1214 
-1229 GSFPRGQ
+1229 
-1236 YVALDTPITM
+1236 
-1246 TADVCN
+1246 
-1252 SPFQVIGLLFDDD
+1252 
-1265 DDEGTG
+1265 
-1271 KDDIVL
+1271 
-1277 VTDQPED
+1277 
-1284 TTTWPAGA
+1284 
-1292 TITYDV
+1292 
-1298 GATSSFS
+1298 
-1305 LDSGIGADF
+1305 
-1314 DDAFNIGDDY
+1314 
-1324 TLDEGLVGSL
+1324 
-1334 EIARTVI
+1334 
-1341 PSNLQYF
+1341 
-1348 VEGDDT
+1348 
-1354 NTPVNDLTFT
+1354 
-1364 LGQAITPLA
+1364 
-1373 PMSGGSAVD
+1373 
-1382 TYTISSDL
+1382 
-1390 PAGLEIDQTTGV
+1390 
-1402 ISGTPTGPNNQTTY
+1402 
-1416 TVTATN
+1416 
-1422 TAGSVTKDLTITVN
+1422 
-1436 DVVAIF
+1436 
-1442 LEGTTDVYKMRVTFN
+1442 
-1457 GETGSWVTAADTAS
+1457 
-1471 AFTYDDQDVANSNHE
+1471 
-1486 SLENDQEIGE
+1486 
-1496 TKEGIRD
+1496 
-1503 VEITGGDPMN
+1503 
-1513 AALSGSFTDGQYVAL
+1513 
-1528 ATPIAMTANA
+1528 
-1538 EPTSFNVIGLLFDD
+1538 
-1552 DSTDQTLNGD
+1552 
-1562 DIVLVTDQ
+1562 
-1570 PGTTTWPAGTK
+1570 
-1581 ITYTAGAT
+1581 
-1589 ATFSLY
+1589 
-1595 YDPVTEIGAAFD
+1595 
-1607 DAFNIGDDYTLD
+1607 
-1619 EGLVGSLEIDETV
+1619 
-1632 APTNLTYPTDDN
+1632 
-1644 DTLIFSLG
+1644 
-1652 VPVEYVPTSEGS
+1652 
-1664 TVDEYSINP
+1664 
-1673 SAEQL
+1673 
-1678 PAGLNF
+1678 
-1684 SATTGVIWGT
+1684 
-1694 PTELSEETTYTV
+1694 
-1706 TAENTADTTTVTL
+1706 
-1719 KIIVNDVVAIF
+1719 
-1730 LEGTE
+1730 
-1735 DVYKMRVTFNG
+1735 
-1746 ETGSWVTAADTVS
+1746 
-1759 AFTYDDDDVANSDD
+1759 
-1773 DSLGNLSR
+1773 
-1781 EGFKVDRITGG
+1781 
-1792 NAMNAA
+1792 MNAA

-1837 IGLLFDDDSNDPTP
+1837 IGLLFNDDSTDPTP
-1851 NEDDIVLVTD
+1851 NGDDVILVTD

-1878 VGASSTFLLNSNL
+1878 LGASTTFSLNSNV

-1898 FNIGD
+1898 FNIGV
-1903 DYTLNEGLV
+1903 YTLNEGVV
-1912 GSLEIAATVA
+1912 GNLKIAATVA
-1922 PTNLTYTTDGTLTFN
+1922 PTNLKYTQDNTLTFT
-1937 LGVNAEYVPTSE
+1937 LGVNTEYVPTSD

-1954 TYTISP
+1954 TYTITP

-1973 ISGAPTGLNA
+1973 ISGAPTGLDA
-1983 ATSYTVTATNTAY
+1983 ATSYTVTATNTAPDS
-1996 WTTATLTIT
+1996 TTATLTIT

-2010 AILLEGTDG
+2010 VILLEGTDG
-2019 DHDMRVTFN
+2019 SPEMRVTFN
-2028 GETGSWVTAVATASA
+2028 RIGTGTEITGSWVTAESTVAA
-2043 FIQYA
+2043 FEYN
-2048 DSAVC
+2048 
-2053 NSDDTSLGG
+2053 NSNVLNSNHGSLENDQDMG
-2062 ENKEGIRDLKI
+2062 ETKEGIRDLKI
-2073 TGGNAIKEGGSGSYV
+2073 TGGNAINVELGGIYV
-2088 RGQYVALNPEIAMEA
+2088 RGQYVALDPSIAMEA
-2103 ETDPDPTNF
+2103 ETDGGSSEF
-2112 YVIGLLFD
+2112 KVIGLLFD
-2120 DDGESMVNEDD
+2120 DDGESIVNEDD
-2131 ITLVTNQADTISWPA
+2131 ITLVTDQPEDTTTWLA
-2146 GTKITYTAG
+2146 GTKITYTVG
-2155 ASATFSLNSDDY
+2155 DTATFSLNIDPVQGIGADFDD
-2167 IEANF
+2167 
-2172 GQAFNKGDY
+2172 AFNIGAY

-2521 GTPNELS
+2521 GTPTALS

-3385 DDNNTLTF
+3385 DNNTLTF

-3511 AGLSLSTSSGVISGT
+3511 AGLSLSTSSGVISGK
-3526 PSAVSAATDYTV
+3526 PNAVSAATDYTV

-3724 ARVNLRITVNDMAPS
+3724 ARVTLRITVNDMAPS

-3791 GKPTELSAAAHY
+3791 GAPTAVSAAAHY

-4026 SPSSAGGAVVSYSIS
+4026 SPSSTGGNVVSYSIS

-4054 GVISGTPNAVSAATD
+4054 GVISGTPNALSAATD

-4081 RVTLRITV
+4081 RV
-4089 NDVAPSNL
+4089 N
-4097 SYTPNP
+4097 
-4103 AVYTKGVAI
+4103 
-4112 TNNGPSSAGGAVVSY
+4112 
-4127 SISPALP
+4127 
-4134 AGLSFDTATGVISGT
+4134 
-4149 PNAVS
+4149 
-4154 AAAHYTVKA
+4154 
-4163 INTGGRARVTL
+4163 
-4174 RITVNDVAPSNLSYT
+4174 
-4189 PNPAI
+4189 
-4194 YTKGV
+4194 
-4199 TITDNSPSSAG
+4199 
-4210 GAVVSY
+4210 
-4216 SISPALPAGLSF
+4216 
-4228 DTATG
+4228 
-4233 VISGK
+4233 
-4238 PNAVSA
+4238 
-4244 AAHYTVKATNTGG
+4244 
-4257 RARVTLR
+4257 LR